1 MTSSSR
7 GSPTT
12 TPTRILCAHRAG
24 QKLST
29 RRGKTPRRRCLPRPP
44 APSPTATDHNQTRR
58 KPMADKIT
66 PTLTLA
72 ALNKL
77 DGAAEA
83 TPFTFGLAGKI
94 VSFPDPLGLSPA
106 EGEAL
111 LVALSGGKRATEIIG
126 NWLSE
131 EDAEVVLKNLTL
143 RQMVLLIK
151 AASSH
156 YEASLGS
163 VGEGSASTTA

>member
-1 MTSSSR
+1 
-7 GSPTT
+7 
-12 TPTRILCAHRAG
+12 
-24 QKLST
+24 
-29 RRGKTPRRRCLPRPP
+29 
-44 APSPTATDHNQTRR
+44 
-58 KPMADKIT
+58 MADKIT

-83 TPFTFGLAGKI
+83 TPFTFGIADKI
-94 VSFPDPLGLSPA
+94 VAFPDPLGLSPA

-111 LVALSGGKRATEIIG
+111 LVDLSGGRRATEIIK

-131 EDAEVVLKNLTL
+131 EDAEIVLKRLTL

-151 AASSH
+151 AASEH

-163 VGEGSASTTA
+163 KGEGNASTTD

>member
-1 MTSSSR
+1 MS
-7 GSPTT
+7 
-12 TPTRILCAHRAG
+12 
-24 QKLST
+24 
-29 RRGKTPRRRCLPRPP
+29 
-44 APSPTATDHNQTRR
+44 
-58 KPMADKIT
+58 DKIT
-66 PTLTLA
+66 PTMTLS

-83 TPFTFGLAGKI
+83 TPFTFGIADKI
-94 VSFPDPLGLSPA
+94 ITFPDPLGLSPA

-111 LVALSGGKRATEIIG
+111 LGDLTGGKRATEIVR

-131 EDAEVVLKNLTL
+131 EDAEIVLKRLTL

-156 YEASLGS
+156 YEASLGNA
-163 VGEGSASTTA
+163 GEGEASTTA

>member
-1 MTSSSR
+1 MS
-7 GSPTT
+7 
-12 TPTRILCAHRAG
+12 
-24 QKLST
+24 
-29 RRGKTPRRRCLPRPP
+29 
-44 APSPTATDHNQTRR
+44 
-58 KPMADKIT
+58 DKIT

-72 ALNKL
+72 GLNKL

-83 TPFTFGLAGKI
+83 APFTFGLADKI
-94 VSFPDPLGLSPA
+94 ITFPDPLGLSPE

-111 LVALSGGKRATEIIG
+111 LMDLTGGKKATEIIK

-131 EDAEVVLKNLTL
+131 EDAAIVIKRLTL

-151 AASSH
+151 AASDH

-163 VGEGSASTTA
+163 KGEGNASTTA

>member
-1 MTSSSR
+1 MS
-7 GSPTT
+7 
-12 TPTRILCAHRAG
+12 
-24 QKLST
+24 
-29 RRGKTPRRRCLPRPP
+29 
-44 APSPTATDHNQTRR
+44 
-58 KPMADKIT
+58 DKIT
-66 PTLTLA
+66 PTMTLS

-83 TPFTFGLAGKI
+83 TPFTFGIADKI
-94 VSFPDPLGLSPA
+94 ITFPDPLGLSPA

-111 LVALSGGKRATEIIG
+111 LGDLTGGKRATEIVR

-131 EDAEVVLKNLTL
+131 EDAEIVLKRLTL

-156 YEASLGS
+156 YEASLGNA
-163 VGEGSASTTA
+163 GEGDASTTA

>member
-1 MTSSSR
+1 
-7 GSPTT
+7 
-12 TPTRILCAHRAG
+12 
-24 QKLST
+24 
-29 RRGKTPRRRCLPRPP
+29 
-44 APSPTATDHNQTRR
+44 
-58 KPMADKIT
+58 MADKIT
-66 PTLTLA
+66 PTLTLTG
-72 ALNKL
+72 LNKL

-83 TPFTFGLAGKI
+83 TPFTFGIAGKI
-94 VSFPDPLGLSPA
+94 ISFPDPLGLSPA

-131 EDAEVVLKNLTL
+131 EDAEVILKHLTL
-143 RQMVLLIK
+143 RQMVILIK

-163 VGEGSASTTA
+163 VGEGNASTTA

>member
-1 MTSSSR
+1 MS
-7 GSPTT
+7 
-12 TPTRILCAHRAG
+12 
-24 QKLST
+24 
-29 RRGKTPRRRCLPRPP
+29 
-44 APSPTATDHNQTRR
+44 
-58 KPMADKIT
+58 DKIT
-66 PTLTLA
+66 PTMTLS

-83 TPFTFGLAGKI
+83 TPFTFGIADKI
-94 VSFPDPLGLSPA
+94 ITFPDPLGLSPA

-111 LVALSGGKRATEIIG
+111 LGDLSGCKRASVIVR

-131 EDAEVVLKNLTL
+131 EDAEIVLKRLTL

-156 YEASLGS
+156 YEASLGNA
-163 VGEGSASTTA
+163 GEGDASTTA

>member
-1 MTSSSR
+1 
-7 GSPTT
+7 
-12 TPTRILCAHRAG
+12 
-24 QKLST
+24 
-29 RRGKTPRRRCLPRPP
+29 
-44 APSPTATDHNQTRR
+44 
-58 KPMADKIT
+58 MADKIT

-83 TPFTFGLAGKI
+83 TPFTFGLADKVI
-94 VSFPDPLGLSPA
+94 KFPDPLGLSPE

-111 LVALSGGKRATEIIG
+111 LVDLTGGKRATEIIRR
-126 NWLSE
+126 WLSA
-131 EDAEVVLKNLTL
+131 EDAEIVLKRLTL

-156 YEASLGS
+156 YEASLGNT
-163 VGEGSASTTA
+163 GEGNASTTA

>member
-1 MTSSSR
+1 
-7 GSPTT
+7 
-12 TPTRILCAHRAG
+12 
-24 QKLST
+24 
-29 RRGKTPRRRCLPRPP
+29 
-44 APSPTATDHNQTRR
+44 
-58 KPMADKIT
+58 MADKIT

-94 VSFPDPLGLSPA
+94 IAFPDPLGLSPA

-131 EDAEVVLKNLTL
+131 EDAEVVLKHLTL

-151 AASSH
+151 AASAH

>member
-1 MTSSSR
+1 MS
-7 GSPTT
+7 
-12 TPTRILCAHRAG
+12 
-24 QKLST
+24 
-29 RRGKTPRRRCLPRPP
+29 
-44 APSPTATDHNQTRR
+44 
-58 KPMADKIT
+58 DKIT
-66 PTLTLA
+66 PTMTLL

-83 TPFTFGLAGKI
+83 TPFTFGIADKI
-94 VSFPDPLGLSPA
+94 ITFPDPLGLSPA

-111 LVALSGGKRATEIIG
+111 LGDLTGGKRATEIVR

-131 EDAEVVLKNLTL
+131 EDAEIVLKRLTL

-156 YEASLGS
+156 YEASLGNA
-163 VGEGSASTTA
+163 GEGDASTTA

>member
-1 MTSSSR
+1 MS
-7 GSPTT
+7 
-12 TPTRILCAHRAG
+12 
-24 QKLST
+24 
-29 RRGKTPRRRCLPRPP
+29 
-44 APSPTATDHNQTRR
+44 
-58 KPMADKIT
+58 DKIT

-83 TPFTFGLAGKI
+83 TPFTFGIGDKI
-94 VSFPDPLGLSPA
+94 VTFPDPLGLSPA

-111 LVALSGGKRATEIIG
+111 LVDLSGGKRATEIIK

-131 EDAEVVLKNLTL
+131 EDAEIVLKRLNL

-151 AASSH
+151 AASEH
-156 YEASLGS
+156 YEASLGNA
-163 VGEGSASTTA
+163 GEGRASTAA

>member
-1 MTSSSR
+1 MS
-7 GSPTT
+7 
-12 TPTRILCAHRAG
+12 
-24 QKLST
+24 
-29 RRGKTPRRRCLPRPP
+29 
-44 APSPTATDHNQTRR
+44 
-58 KPMADKIT
+58 DKIT
-66 PTLTLA
+66 PTMTLS

-83 TPFTFGLAGKI
+83 TPFTFGIADKI
-94 VSFPDPLGLSPA
+94 ITFPDPLGLSPA

-111 LVALSGGKRATEIIG
+111 LGDLTGSKRATEIVR

-131 EDAEVVLKNLTL
+131 EDAEIVLKRLTL

-156 YEASLGS
+156 YEASLGNA
-163 VGEGSASTTA
+163 GEGDASTTA

>member
-1 MTSSSR
+1 MS
-7 GSPTT
+7 
-12 TPTRILCAHRAG
+12 
-24 QKLST
+24 
-29 RRGKTPRRRCLPRPP
+29 
-44 APSPTATDHNQTRR
+44 
-58 KPMADKIT
+58 DKIT
-66 PTLTLA
+66 PTMTLS

-83 TPFTFGLAGKI
+83 TPFTFGIADKI
-94 VSFPDPLGLSPA
+94 ITFPDPLGLSPA

-111 LVALSGGKRATEIIG
+111 LGDLTGGKRATEIVR

-131 EDAEVVLKNLTL
+131 EDAEIVLKRLTL

-156 YEASLGS
+156 YAASLGNA
-163 VGEGSASTTA
+163 GEGDASTTA

>member
-1 MTSSSR
+1 MS
-7 GSPTT
+7 
-12 TPTRILCAHRAG
+12 
-24 QKLST
+24 
-29 RRGKTPRRRCLPRPP
+29 
-44 APSPTATDHNQTRR
+44 
-58 KPMADKIT
+58 DKIT

-72 ALNKL
+72 GLNKM

-83 TPFTFGLAGKI
+83 TPFTFGLADKI
-94 VSFPDPLGLSPA
+94 IKFPDPLGLSPA

-111 LVALSGGKRATEIIG
+111 LVDLSGGKRATEIIG

-131 EDAEVVLKNLTL
+131 EDAEIVLKRLTL

-156 YEASLGS
+156 YEASLGNA
-163 VGEGSASTTA
+163 GEGNASTTA

>member
-1 MTSSSR
+1 MS
-7 GSPTT
+7 
-12 TPTRILCAHRAG
+12 
-24 QKLST
+24 
-29 RRGKTPRRRCLPRPP
+29 
-44 APSPTATDHNQTRR
+44 
-58 KPMADKIT
+58 DKIT
-66 PTLTLA
+66 PTMTIS

-83 TPFTFGLAGKI
+83 TPFTFGIADKI
-94 VSFPDPLGLSPA
+94 ITFPDPLGLSPA

-111 LVALSGGKRATEIIG
+111 LGDLTGGKRATEIVR

-131 EDAEVVLKNLTL
+131 EDAEIVLKRLTL

-156 YEASLGS
+156 YEASLGNA
-163 VGEGSASTTA
+163 GEGDASTTA